1 MCQPLRNQY
10 IFQLRAGHQK
20 ENRPRQTK
28 PHGGLNQTSDRHDCG
43 LRTVDQGSW
52 TQGRGLRTVDQG
64 SWTQDRGPRI
74 VDHGSWTQDHGARIV
89 DSGHGPGIVDSRQW
103 TKGLWTLD
111 HGPRIMD
118 SGLWTRD
125 HGPTPQDRGS
135 RTEHQGTSTVESKP
149 GIFRN

>member
-52 TQGRGLRTVDQG
+52 TQEWTRIVDSGPWTKDRGLRTVDSGPWTKDRGLRIVDSGLWTKDRGLRTVDQG
-64 SWTQDRGPRI
+64 SGGGRVWIRT
-74 VDHGSWTQDHGARIV
+74 VDQGYGLLTMDQGSCTQDHGARI
-89 DSGHGPGIVDSRQW
+89 
-103 TKGLWTLD
+103 
-111 HGPRIMD
+111 MD
-118 SGLWTRD
+118 
-125 HGPTPQDRGS
+125 
-135 RTEHQGTSTVESKP
+135 
-149 GIFRN
+149 